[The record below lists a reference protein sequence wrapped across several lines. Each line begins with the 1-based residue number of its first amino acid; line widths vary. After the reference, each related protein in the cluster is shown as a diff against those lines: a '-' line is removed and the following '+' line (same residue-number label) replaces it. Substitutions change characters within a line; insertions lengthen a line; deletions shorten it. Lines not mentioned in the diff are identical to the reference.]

1 MQALLARERKAEP
14 HIVPEDRTQRAFSAW
29 QFGFQVALER
39 HKGPELGPREP
50 VPAQP
55 GGKVVLSAPER
66 GLSPANAQP
75 HWHQLHTQL
84 QLCPAHS

>member
-1 MQALLARERKAEP
+1 MQALLASEREAQP
-14 HIVPEDRTQRAFSAW
+14 HTVPGDRTQRAFSAG
-29 QFGFQVALER
+29 QFGSQVALER
-39 HKGPELGPREP
+39 HKDPGLGPREP

-55 GGKVVLSAPER
+55 GGKVVLSAPQW
-66 GLSPANAQP
+66 GLSPAKSQP